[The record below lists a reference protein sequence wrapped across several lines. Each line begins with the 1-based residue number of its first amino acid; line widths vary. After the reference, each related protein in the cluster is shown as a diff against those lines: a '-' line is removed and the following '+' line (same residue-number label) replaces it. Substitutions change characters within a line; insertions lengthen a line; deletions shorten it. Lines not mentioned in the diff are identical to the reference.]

1 MRSKHTVHSPDDDT
15 QMLKQIKMCAM
26 YNTIFIF
33 TQILLKLYLLSV
45 IIITCFVYLTA
56 FQCQITLWQHGVL
69 DAIFFSSITETIG
82 VRVECQSG

>member
-1 MRSKHTVHSPDDDT
+1 MRSTHTVHSPDDNT
-15 QMLKQIKMCAM
+15 QMLKQIKMCDM

-33 TQILLKLYLLSV
+33 TQILLELYLLSV

-69 DAIFFSSITETIG
+69 DAIFFCSITETIG
-82 VRVECQSG
+82 VRAECQSG